1 MKQTVKEEQ
10 EAGMFRIWAREFK
23 NNKMLRDL
31 VVPVPGED
39 TRTHKVFE
47 ALHVICDEFD
57 LGSPIW
63 LDANVDE
70 FRRQAKTRFYS
81 DSFIEQIA
89 FDYLEIWIIEED

>member
-1 MKQTVKEEQ
+1 MKQIAKKEQ
-10 EAGMFRIWAREFK
+10 EADIFRIWAREFQ
-23 NNKMLRDL
+23 NNKMLRDM

-47 ALHVICDEFD
+47 ALQVICDAFD
-57 LGSPIW
+57 LGNPIW
-63 LDANVDE
+63 LDSNVEE
-70 FRRQAKTRFYS
+70 FRRQSKTRFYS